1 MPENVS
7 LVTED
12 GQTLEAE
19 LTVAADERALA
30 VLCHP
35 HPQYGGDMRSLVTSE
50 LFGAL
55 PGAGVTCL
63 RFNFRGVGRSTG
75 TYDGGNAEQLDVH
88 AAVTW
93 AADRGSARLALV
105 GWSFGADLA
114 LTESAPALA
123 GWVAIAPPLRFG
135 GAVDRVGLDT
145 RPKLLIL
152 AQHDEFRDAATVVE
166 ATEAWRETTTE
177 IVPGASHFFVGR
189 TARVVELVTDWIGR
203 LP

>member
-1 MPENVS
+1 MSENVA

-19 LTVAADERALA
+19 LSLAADERALA

-55 PGAGVTCL
+55 PGVGVTCL
-63 RFNFRGVGRSTG
+63 RFNFRGVGNSTG
-75 TYDGGNAEQLDVH
+75 SYDGGNAEQLDVH
-88 AAVTW
+88 AAVGW
-93 AADRGSARLALV
+93 ATHRVPARLVLV

-114 LTESAPALA
+114 LTESAPALT

-135 GAVDRVGLDT
+135 GAVGGVGLDP

-152 AQHDEFRDAATVVE
+152 AEHDEFRDAATVVE
-166 ATEAWRETTTE
+166 ATRAWPETTTE

-189 TARVVELVTDWIGR
+189 TARVVELVTGWIDR

>member
-1 MPENVS
+1 MPENVA

-19 LTVAADERALA
+19 LTLAAEEHALA

-55 PGAGVTCL
+55 PGAGISCL
-63 RFNFRGVGRSTG
+63 RFNFRGVGSSTG

-88 AAVTW
+88 AAVGR
-93 AADRGSARLALV
+93 AAARAPRRLALV

-114 LTESAPALA
+114 LTEASPLLA

-135 GAVDRVGLDT
+135 GAVDRVGHDP

-152 AQHDEFRDAATVVE
+152 AEHDEFRDAATVVE
-166 ATEAWRETTTE
+166 ATGAWHETTTE
-177 IVPGASHFFVGR
+177 IVAGASHFFVGR
-189 TARVVELVTDWIGR
+189 TARVVGLVTDWIDR